1 MNTKTKNILMTIWLL
16 GLLEILLKTT
26 SNLDYVQIGLMLV
39 FSRIVFKSSTQKNLI
54 KYGWTTIWLLGGI
67 FLLGLGYLPLFETAP
82 SSQDFASTQS
92 RHIIVKS
99 PSETSVIS
107 IKQQWFI
114 KNQDIQE
121 NEKEIIL
128 KESQISIISFSNKKV
143 NSSASMTIQYPDQTT
158 IVIYPN
164 SSFSLEISGNQ
175 QIIEK
180 ISGKMEY
187 IPGNWNDIVI
197 KKADKKQI
205 SDFAAKWLWDE
216 YTDKQRNYILERAGG
231 MLIENQSVRNIS
243 HTMIILAS
251 KIRPNRYLPCLEN
264 EKEYKKLLEL
274 TDSESTSYENKSN
287 EVTKNILDQAKEGWS
302 KTRFLQFLG
311 N

>member
-16 GLLEILLKTT
+16 GLLGILLKTT
-26 SNLDYVQIGLMLV
+26 SNLDYVQIGLMLL
-39 FSRIVFKSSTQKNLI
+39 FSRTAFKSSTQKMLI
-54 KYGWTTIWLLGGI
+54 KYGWTTIWLLGGV
-67 FLLGLGYLPLFETAP
+67 FLLGLGYLPLFEIAP
-82 SSQDFASTQS
+82 SSQDFASTQN

-99 PSETSVIS
+99 PSETSVVS
-107 IKQQWFI
+107 IKQQEFT
-114 KNQDIQE
+114 KKEELTQT
-121 NEKEIIL
+121 EKEILL
-128 KESQISIISFSNKKV
+128 KESPISTITFTNKNL

-158 IVIYPN
+158 IFIYPN

-187 IPGNWNDIVI
+187 IPGNWNSIVI
-197 KKADKKQI
+197 KKANQKQI
-205 SDFAAKWLWDE
+205 SDFAAKWLWND
-216 YTDKQRNYILERAGG
+216 YTDKQRLYVLKNAGG
-231 MLIENQSVRNIS
+231 ILVENQSVRNIS
-243 HTMIILAS
+243 HTMIVLAS
-251 KIRPNRYLPCLEN
+251 KIRPNRYLPYLEN

-287 EVTKNILDQAKEGWS
+287 EVTKNMLDQAKEGWS

>member
-1 MNTKTKNILMTIWLL
+1 MTIWLL
-16 GLLEILLKTT
+16 GLLGIILKRT
-26 SNLDYVQIGLMLV
+26 SNLDYIEIGLMLL
-39 FSRIVFKSSTQKNLI
+39 FSRILFKSSTQKNLI
-54 KYGWTTIWLLGGI
+54 KYGWTSIWLLGWL
-67 FLLGLGYLPLFETAP
+67 FLLGLGYLPLFEIAP

-121 NEKEIIL
+121 NEKEITL

-187 IPGNWNDIVI
+187 IPGNWNSIVI
-197 KKADKKQI
+197 KKADQKQI
-205 SDFAAKWLWDE
+205 SDFAAKWLWND
-216 YTDKQRNYILERAGG
+216 YTDKQRLYVLKNAGG
-231 MLIENQSVRNIS
+231 VLIENESVRNIS
-243 HTMIILAS
+243 HTMIVLAS
-251 KIRPNRYLPCLEN
+251 KIRPNRYLPYLEN
-264 EKEYKKLLEL
+264 EKKYKKLLEL

-287 EVTKNILDQAKEGWS
+287 EITKNMLDQAKEGWS